1 MTTGTVKMNSIAL
14 ALTTGLIAISCGSLD
29 AIPGLTLDEAVRLLK
44 LKGLSCERTD
54 DELHCRSEAFDL
66 NSSTWGRAV
75 SLYSE
80 GGRIKCIAAVTV
92 DEDDLSFLEDISTLP
107 YDGADPIAARDWV
120 RSRSGSLSDFTTSF
134 GGVELRYHPSLRALY
149 FGPEECSSEN
159 SNSSSSTGGFGPA
172 AREAVESQR
181 MVAGDDAAQNIDPAA
196 DEASIGAASTA
207 EEQSDSYRKLRE
219 ELEALAA
226 ADIAKWERELLERQ
240 RAAAEA
246 STGTEASTPTGPD
259 PAVEELSGLRDLE
272 ALGAGDIDMEEFQRR
287 QSEIRRAA
295 AGANRLSTA
304 AEASTP
310 RTSFGDG
317 SYEVG
322 VDIAPGAYRT
332 SGPTDDSPFCSYA
345 RLKTAGASYTDA
357 SQVLQLENV
366 MGPAVVTIQPSDG
379 GFFSQLCG
387 TWSQR

>member
-1 MTTGTVKMNSIAL
+1 MAKILFASAL
-14 ALTTGLIAISCGSLD
+14 FAALCVGC
-29 AIPGLTLDEAVRLLK
+29 
-44 LKGLSCERTD
+44 
-54 DELHCRSEAFDL
+54 
-66 NSSTWGRAV
+66 
-75 SLYSE
+75 
-80 GGRIKCIAAVTV
+80 AAPVT
-92 DEDDLSFLEDISTLP
+92 
-107 YDGADPIAARDWV
+107 
-120 RSRSGSLSDFTTSF
+120 
-134 GGVELRYHPSLRALY
+134 
-149 FGPEECSSEN
+149 
-159 SNSSSSTGGFGPA
+159 
-172 AREAVESQR
+172 
-181 MVAGDDAAQNIDPAA
+181 DDAAQDIDPAA

-207 EEQSDSYRKLRE
+207 EGQSDSYRKLRE

-226 ADIAKWERELLERQ
+226 ADIAKWERERLERQ

-259 PAVEELSGLRDLE
+259 PAVEELPGSRDLE
-272 ALGAGDIDMEEFQRR
+272 ALAAGDIDMEEFQRR
-287 QSEIRRAA
+287 QSERRAA

-322 VDIAPGAYRT
+322 VDIAPGTYRT
-332 SGPTDDSPFCSYA
+332 SGPTAGSPFCSYA
-345 RLKTAGASYTDA
+345 RLKTAGASYADA